1 MVKSIH
7 RSGLL
12 ALQFSSLCLADNL
25 GLQQILG
32 ALSPLKGWLSSDWN
46 YDTPTNTGSTPS
58 NTQSSDFWKPTAGQS
73 WNIQLLKV
81 PDVSAAEDNAY
92 SVWDFDMALASSELI
107 NSFHAKGRRVICYFS
122 AGSVED
128 YRSDA
133 GDFPKEAVGK
143 VMDGWPDEKWVD
155 VRNQGVR
162 DIMKKRIDEAKS
174 KGCDGV
180 DPDNIDGYQND
191 SGFDMTEDDAVDFIR
206 FMAQTAHEA
215 GLAYGLK
222 NGDDAL
228 VNRVVDVSQWEINE
242 ECVHYKE
249 CDSYRPFI
257 DANKP
262 VFHIEYPDDAPDL
275 SVDAFKKQSCS
286 DPDAR
291 GFSTLIKQRDLTGE
305 AMTC

>member
-143 VMDGWPDEKWVD
+143 VMDGVSTTVKRFKATTLSDLNTSQDLCLDLDFSGSMLTSCVTFSGRT
-155 VRNQGVR
+155 RNGS
-162 DIMKKRIDEAKS
+162 MSETKASE
-174 KGCDGV
+174 
-180 DPDNIDGYQND
+180 
-191 SGFDMTEDDAVDFIR
+191 
-206 FMAQTAHEA
+206 
-215 GLAYGLK
+215 
-222 NGDDAL
+222 
-228 VNRVVDVSQWEINE
+228 
-242 ECVHYKE
+242 
-249 CDSYRPFI
+249 
-257 DANKP
+257 
-262 VFHIEYPDDAPDL
+262 
-275 SVDAFKKQSCS
+275 
-286 DPDAR
+286 
-291 GFSTLIKQRDLTGE
+291 TL
-305 AMTC
+305 